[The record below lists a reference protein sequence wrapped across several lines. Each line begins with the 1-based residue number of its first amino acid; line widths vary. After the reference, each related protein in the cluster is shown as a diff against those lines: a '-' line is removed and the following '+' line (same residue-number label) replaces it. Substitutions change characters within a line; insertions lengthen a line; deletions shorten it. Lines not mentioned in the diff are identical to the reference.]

1 MTSAGFAFRALR
13 GSAALYL
20 FVASAFAGALGYTL
34 DDTWIHQT
42 LARNLVERGE
52 WSINAGAPAA
62 VSTAPLWTL
71 LLTPDYLLP
80 IPPLAW
86 TYLLGGQAVA

>member
-1 MTSAGFAFRALR
+1 MTSAGFAFRALL

-20 FVASAFAGALGYTL
+20 FAASAFAGALGYPL
-34 DDTWIHQT
+34 DDAWIHQT

-52 WSINAGAPAA
+52 WSINPGTPAA

-71 LLTPDYLLP
+71 LLTPAYLLP

-86 TYLLGGQAVA
+86 TYLWED